1 VSRLTIEGPKLLPV
15 IPFPSRSLQAASQE
29 RIGGLLVESL
39 DALYSTAQHL
49 TGSPEVAE
57 DLVQETARKALE
69 RVASLQHDRNLRA
82 WLFRILL
89 NTIRDLLKR
98 KKLWVESEIELE
110 PEDHHSASRLSF
122 ATTVDVRNALS
133 ALPTPARAVVLLI
146 DIEEFT
152 IFEAATILGVPPGT
166 ISSRLARARSR
177 LRQQLKGYEGRTH
190 GKEGTA

>member
-1 VSRLTIEGPKLLPV
+1 M